1 MDIDKF
7 IDDNIEEILDN
18 PSFFIS
24 KEQTTKENKAINK
37 NIYEDED
44 LEEDDIIDLQD
55 VHEMLERKK
64 EAEKNKE
71 NDNLENT
78 NEDPEYYFKFI
89 NTYMIYYNNKYNKK
103 ETEKN
108 KENDN
113 LENTNED
120 PEYYFK
126 FINTYMIYYNNK
138 YNKKENLF
146 SNIENKEKDTN
157 SALEL
162 FFEAIME
169 FKDLKEKLNIDEI
182 DLLDKYYDS
191 ESNEIINLMNSYEQV
206 YCLEINENK
215 KKIITISLIICLNY
229 ILVNKI
235 EKWNIFMLKNY

>member
-64 EAEKNKE
+64 EA
-71 NDNLENT
+71 
-78 NEDPEYYFKFI
+78 
-89 NTYMIYYNNKYNKK
+89 
-103 ETEKN
+103 EKN

>member
-7 IDDNIEEILDN
+7 IDDNLEEILDN
-18 PSFFIS
+18 PAFFIS
-24 KEQTTKENKAINK
+24 AEQNTKENRNVV
-37 NIYEDED
+37 NIYEGED
-44 LEEDDIIDLQD
+44 LEENDDIDFQD
-55 VHEMLERKK
+55 IHEMLEKKK
-64 EAEKNKE
+64 ESLNNEKQDLKE
-71 NDNLENT
+71 N
-78 NEDPEYYFKFI
+78 
-89 NTYMIYYNNKYNKK
+89 M
-103 ETEKN
+103 
-108 KENDN
+108 
-113 LENTNED
+113 NED

-169 FKDLKEKLNIDEI
+169 FKELKEKLNIDEI

-191 ESNEIINLMNSYEQV
+191 ESKEIVNIMNSYDQV

-229 ILVNKI
+229 VLVNKI
-235 EKWNIFMLKNY
+235 EIWNIFLLKNY